1 MCHLKRIKKQESF
14 EAQTVGDTKVGELV
28 GELQLSALGFSIL
41 NCHMNGML
49 QSEVSAELNIGR
61 GRRNHRKAS
70 VRKRYMALYGAN

>member
-1 MCHLKRIKKQESF
+1 
-14 EAQTVGDTKVGELV
+14 
-28 GELQLSALGFSIL
+28 
-41 NCHMNGML
+41 MNGML